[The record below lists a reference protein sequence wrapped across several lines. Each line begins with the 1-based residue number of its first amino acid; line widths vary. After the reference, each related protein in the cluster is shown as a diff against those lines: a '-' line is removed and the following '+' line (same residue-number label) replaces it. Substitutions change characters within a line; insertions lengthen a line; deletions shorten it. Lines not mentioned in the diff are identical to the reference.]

1 MNENQETIIK
11 LNESTTAIFEEVKLA
26 QNQLIQN
33 IAETTELL
41 SEKTYLYKLEDE
53 LKVKEKDLNDKIAK
67 YDRDKETIS
76 KQISNFSILLD
87 KTANNLTLNEMTTEM
102 LGNAVTH
109 FNSQVKNITSISDTM
124 NDQIKNIHQEREEY
138 QRIGNLIT
146 DQLDEINKQSDGMMK
161 LNVLS
166 TYIHQTIKEL
176 RDAESSLKLL
186 IETSQSNTKENKE
199 ATANINN
206 FLKSAGKLF
215 DATQQQI
222 ESSVLSNKNLQN
234 IRNELVDT
242 EFQLKQKTL
251 DLEKIDVTLEKK
263 QKKLTELD
271 RSILDKS
278 MENKFASKNDKK

>member
-1 MNENQETIIK
+1 
-11 LNESTTAIFEEVKLA
+11 VKLA

-222 ESSVLSNKNLQN
+222 ESSVLSNENLQN